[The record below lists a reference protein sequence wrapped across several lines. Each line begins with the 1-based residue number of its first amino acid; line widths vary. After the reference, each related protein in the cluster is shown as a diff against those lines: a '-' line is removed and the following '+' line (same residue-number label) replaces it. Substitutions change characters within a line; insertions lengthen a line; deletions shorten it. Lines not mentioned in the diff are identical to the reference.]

1 MEKESNQKICLKSG
15 ISTNQKKKK
24 KGKKKTKIGEA
35 TTGNLTQLLKKQELW
50 GISCNSED
58 AQKPNY
64 QILIR
69 SNDLAQNRKYISP
82 KKKR

>member
-24 KGKKKTKIGEA
+24 KEKKKQNKNWGGDYWVPNSIVEKTI
-35 TTGNLTQLLKKQELW
+35 KQELW

-58 AQKPNY
+58 A
-64 QILIR
+64 
-69 SNDLAQNRKYISP
+69 
-82 KKKR
+82 

>member
-24 KGKKKTKIGEA
+24 EKKKTTKIGEA
-35 TTGNLTQLLKKQELW
+35 TTGNLTQLLKKTIKQELW

-58 AQKPNY
+58 A
-64 QILIR
+64 
-69 SNDLAQNRKYISP
+69 
-82 KKKR
+82 